1 MAPSRRAPAGTATP
15 SSEVD
20 RVLTSHSL
28 DLRAARSRVEL
39 VAEALELPFAEV
51 ESAMADPEGHSLL
64 AFACQYGQNIDWLVR
79 RSEWRGA
86 RMLATAWRGT
96 GHATTGLTS
105 SRMIL
110 HRAIV
115 FDAVLRRCERFRVG
129 GAEPGESPVRI
140 GCGPAR

>member
-64 AFACQYGQNIDWLVR
+64 AFACQYGQNIDWLVLGDLSGVVRECWR
-79 RSEWRGA
+79 RHGA
-86 RMLATAWRGT
+86 APDMRL
-96 GHATTGLTS
+96 
-105 SRMIL
+105 
-110 HRAIV
+110 
-115 FDAVLRRCERFRVG
+115 
-129 GAEPGESPVRI
+129 
-140 GCGPAR
+140 PA